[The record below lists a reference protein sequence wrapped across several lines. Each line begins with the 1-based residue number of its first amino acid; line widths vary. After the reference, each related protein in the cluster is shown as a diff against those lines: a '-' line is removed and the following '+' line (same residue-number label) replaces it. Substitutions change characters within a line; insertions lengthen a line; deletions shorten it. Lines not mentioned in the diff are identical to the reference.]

1 MEASD
6 TVGDLLTL
14 QETDLEILRITTQL
28 DVYDNEL
35 AALRESVEE
44 LQANSAKITSDKE
57 EAEERVRRYQ
67 RAVQAGRATLKRLET
82 RAAAV
87 ENMQQHFAVRTE
99 TDTARR
105 NLRAAEED
113 ALDAMQDVETLSER
127 LGETEAALAEANDS
141 LAGRETEI
149 GGERVDLEGDLAA
162 HSDSKNAQEE
172 RLDRRSLRLY
182 QSVRGGKTHSALAS
196 LTPDGACGHCF
207 TAVPKQRQADIRAG
221 RELAVCEGCGVI
233 LYAGSSGD

>member
-6 TVGDLLTL
+6 TVGELLTL
-14 QETDLEILRITTQL
+14 QEIDLEIMRITRQL
-28 DVYDNEL
+28 IVYENEL
-35 AALRESVEE
+35 SG
-44 LQANSAKITSDKE
+44 LQEAIDDLAERTTRILAQKE
-57 EAEERVRRYQ
+57 EAEERVRRFQ
-67 RAVQAGRATLKRLET
+67 RSVQAGRATLKRLET

-113 ALDAMQDVETLSER
+113 ALDAMQDVETLTEQLENTER
-127 LGETEAALAEANDS
+127 ELAEARARLS
-141 LAGRETEI
+141 EREGEIAGDRS
-149 GGERVDLEGDLAA
+149 GLEGELAT
-162 HSDSKNAQEE
+162 HTSSRESQEG

-182 QSVRGGKTHSALAS
+182 QSVQGGKTASPLSAL
-196 LTPDGACGHCF
+196 TEDGACGHCF

-233 LYAGSSGD
+233 LYAADSD

>member
-6 TVGDLLTL
+6 TVGELLVL
-14 QETDLEILRITTQL
+14 QEIDLEILRITTQL
-28 DVYDNEL
+28 DVYDREL
-35 AALRESVEE
+35 ASLRESVED
-44 LQANSAKITSDKE
+44 LQATAAKITAQKE
-57 EAEERVRRYQ
+57 EAEERVRRFQ
-67 RAVQAGRATLKRLET
+67 RSVQAGRATLKRLET

-105 NLRAAEED
+105 NLRMAEED

-127 LGETEAALAEANDS
+127 LAETEAALGEANAR
-141 LAGRETEI
+141 LEAREAEI
-149 GGERVDLEGDLAA
+149 GGERKGLEGELAA
-162 HSDSKNAQEE
+162 RSDRKQAQEE

-182 QSVRGGKTHSALAS
+182 ESVRGGRTASALCA

-233 LYAGSSGD
+233 LYAGADEN